1 MSARARASS
10 TFNLQGYIS
19 QYEAKSETRIER
31 LLFLIESG
39 KADAEAAYRMLEE
52 HLKKNRNWYRY
63 NEIFGTVSD
72 DNSMDVEMSSKIANE
87 GTSKN
92 DAQRIPI
99 SINEHYIQSY
109 PYLYYSI
116 EEK

>member
-39 KADAEAAYRMLEE
+39 KADVEAAYRMLEE
-52 HLKKNRNWYRY
+52 HLKKNHNWYRY
-63 NEIFGTVSD
+63 NEIFGASSD
-72 DNSMDVEMSSKIANE
+72 DNSMDIEMNSKIANE

-99 SINEHYIQSY
+99 SINFI
-109 PYLYYSI
+109 LISI
-116 EEK
+116 HPSK